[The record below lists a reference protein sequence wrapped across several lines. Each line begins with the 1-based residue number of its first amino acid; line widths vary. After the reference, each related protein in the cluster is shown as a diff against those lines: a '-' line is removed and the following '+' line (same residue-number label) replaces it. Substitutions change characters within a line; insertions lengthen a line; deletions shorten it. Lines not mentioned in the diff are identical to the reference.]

1 MIGLFFLIFYF
12 NLRVSIVS
20 ARHTAQKMKFSIKDF
35 FSKCGQI
42 RSFLQICSHLLK
54 KFLMEN
60 IIFCAVTI
68 DSQFVSDEAD
78 KQTYLALDPSNFDA
92 LQTGRWQCVSKADS
106 TMKKTISSK
115 CRWKWGSDPKANSRQ
130 KYFDVGDSIRP
141 SAIDKSPE
149 AFNDKINC

>member
-1 MIGLFFLIFYF
+1 MWPNPQFLADLLTFTEEILNGKHHFLCSD
-12 NLRVSIVS
+12 NRQSIY
-20 ARHTAQKMKFSIKDF
+20 
-35 FSKCGQI
+35 
-42 RSFLQICSHLLK
+42 
-54 KFLMEN
+54 
-60 IIFCAVTI
+60 
-68 DSQFVSDEAD
+68 VSDEAD

>member
-1 MIGLFFLIFYF
+1 MQGFGCIFYSENVEIKLLSIAFKHANLCKRLSYRLNFVKIAVIFFMIGLFFLIFYF

-68 DSQFVSDEAD
+68 DSQFMFQT
-78 KQTYLALDPSNFDA
+78 KQ
-92 LQTGRWQCVSKADS
+92 
-106 TMKKTISSK
+106 
-115 CRWKWGSDPKANSRQ
+115 
-130 KYFDVGDSIRP
+130 
-141 SAIDKSPE
+141 
-149 AFNDKINC
+149 INKHIWH